1 MGGLK
6 TFLLGLTL
14 GHLPA
19 PALSGDDLARVFA
32 QCSGRLSA
40 LMEHQFITDGP
51 ASDATRADRDRMV
64 ELLETVAQ
72 PGPQA
77 MQWRLSAKFAQAELL
92 AQWRAHPQDHR
103 LAQRATTLID
113 DCRALIGPQS

>member
-6 TFLLGLTL
+6 TFLVLLPMGL
-14 GHLPA
+14 LPA
-19 PALSGDDLARVFA
+19 PAFSGDDLARLFA

-51 ASDATRADRDRMV
+51 ASDATKADRDRMV

-72 PGPQA
+72 PGPQP
-77 MQWRLSAKFAQAELL
+77 MQWRLSAKFAQAEML
-92 AQWRAHPQDHR
+92 ARLRVDPANHR
-103 LAQRATTLID
+103 LAQQAASLID
-113 DCRALIGPQS
+113 DCRALMGGQS